1 MSRLVQIQ
9 EQKQKLSPQ
18 QVVFTTLLELNVN
31 DLEKKIVK
39 ELEENP
45 VLELVD
51 LDSNQDL
58 ENEDKEIEEKDWDE
72 MSGSD
77 EESPK
82 FNSNKNN
89 SDFIASQKEKNT
101 FTENLIVQLGQL
113 NLPDNETK
121 IAETLIWNINDEG
134 YLLADLELIADRLDV
149 EIFKVEKILKIIQ
162 SFEPFGVGSR
172 TLQECLEIQIN
183 KKNNNFLSKEI
194 IENHFDDFSNKRFN
208 KIQKNLKCSNQQLK
222 EAIDIISTLNPK
234 PGDGAQNN
242 SNFAIPDL
250 LIDDVDGKLVVSLN
264 DGNFPEIKISPVYK
278 EMFFS
283 KNNKEKKLEKFLRD
297 KIQSANWLIEA
308 IQKREVTIM
317 KVMSAIIK
325 MQSDFFKG
333 KITNIKP
340 LILKN
345 IADEIN
351 MDISTVSRV
360 TNGKFVQTPW
370 GVYEL
375 KYFFSDKITN
385 NFGEKVSTKNIKLLI
400 EQIIKNEDKKN
411 PFSDEIISKLVY
423 KEGFNIARRTISK
436 YREELKIPVARL
448 RRMLVNK

>member
-82 FNSNKNN
+82 FNSNKNH

-113 NLPDNETK
+113 NLPYNETK

-194 IENHFDDFSNKRFN
+194 IENHFDDFLTTRTTHV
-208 KIQKNLKCSNQQLK
+208 
-222 EAIDIISTLNPK
+222 IITTS
-234 PGDGAQNN
+234 
-242 SNFAIPDL
+242 S
-250 LIDDVDGKLVVSLN
+250 
-264 DGNFPEIKISPVYK
+264 
-278 EMFFS
+278 
-283 KNNKEKKLEKFLRD
+283 
-297 KIQSANWLIEA
+297 
-308 IQKREVTIM
+308 
-317 KVMSAIIK
+317 
-325 MQSDFFKG
+325 
-333 KITNIKP
+333 
-340 LILKN
+340 
-345 IADEIN
+345 
-351 MDISTVSRV
+351 
-360 TNGKFVQTPW
+360 
-370 GVYEL
+370 
-375 KYFFSDKITN
+375 
-385 NFGEKVSTKNIKLLI
+385 
-400 EQIIKNEDKKN
+400 
-411 PFSDEIISKLVY
+411 
-423 KEGFNIARRTISK
+423 
-436 YREELKIPVARL
+436 
-448 RRMLVNK
+448 